1 MPLADLLGK
10 SDIVSLHCPLTDD
23 TRHMINETTLKQMKK
38 GAMLINTSRGGLI
51 DTHAAIVALKTGQ
64 LGYLGIDVYEQ
75 EGKLFFKDLSEDIIQ
90 DDVIL
95 RLMSFPNV
103 LITAHQG
110 FLTEEALTQ
119 IALVTIQNVDDFE
132 AGKELVNRVE

>member
-1 MPLADLLGK
+1 MF
-10 SDIVSLHCPLTDD
+10 
-23 TRHMINETTLKQMKK
+23 KK
-38 GAMLINTSRGGLI
+38 LRAHHSSGRSYYVL
-51 DTHAAIVALKTGQ
+51 
-64 LGYLGIDVYEQ
+64 Q

-110 FLTEEALTQ
+110 FLTDEALTQ
-119 IALVTIQNVDDFE
+119 IALVTIQNVEDF
-132 AGKELVNRVE
+132 ADGKELVNKVE

>member
-1 MPLADLLGK
+1 MDHDA
-10 SDIVSLHCPLTDD
+10 VF
-23 TRHMINETTLKQMKK
+23 
-38 GAMLINTSRGGLI
+38 
-51 DTHAAIVALKTGQ
+51 ALVNNH
-64 LGYLGIDVYEQ
+64 LREVV
-75 EGKLFFKDLSEDIIQ
+75 IQ

-119 IALVTIQNVDDFE
+119 IALVTIQSVDDFE
-132 AGKELVNRVE
+132 AGKELVNKVERCSENSIFPHFLDLLQRSSFSK